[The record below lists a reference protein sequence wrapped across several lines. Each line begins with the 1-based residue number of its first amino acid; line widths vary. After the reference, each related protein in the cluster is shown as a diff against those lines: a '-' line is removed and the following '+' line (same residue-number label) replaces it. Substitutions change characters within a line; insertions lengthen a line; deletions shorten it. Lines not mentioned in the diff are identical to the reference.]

1 MKQTFSYAQR
11 LHQCD
16 DFDSVLKKK
25 ALTEKWLAIHS
36 VVNVQGADRLGIVVS
51 KRIVPKAVARNR
63 IKRLIRE
70 VFRTSEK
77 SISRSSDVVVRLRKA
92 VLANETTE
100 FKQTMSRL
108 LKKVR
113 MTENDAPVFITH
125 KGLPISD

>member
-1 MKQTFSYAQR
+1 MKQTLSYTQR

-16 DFDSVLKKK
+16 DFESVLKKK
-25 ALTEKWLAIHS
+25 AVTEKWLAIHS
-36 VVNVQGADRLGIVVS
+36 VVNIQGKDRLGIVVS

-70 VFRTSEK
+70 AFRTNVS
-77 SISRSSDVVVRLRKA
+77 SNSRSSDVIVRLRKA
-92 VLANETTE
+92 VFPNETIE

-113 MTENDAPVFITH
+113 MTENDAPVSI
-125 KGLPISD
+125 LN